1 MTEQV
6 FKGRTEDAAAP
17 MLGAKFWAKE
27 KVVVGVIERSFESEY
42 GTCFVMRA
50 LKPVIVDGE
59 EAERFCVGGMA
70 GFKMALQAAGLMAL
84 KVGDK
89 VWLKCT
95 GETPSMKPDQS
106 PRVNF
111 EVEVTRAAG
120 AAGF

>member
-6 FKGRTEDAAAP
+6 FKGRTEDAEAP
-17 MLGAKFWAKE
+17 MLGAKYWSKD

-50 LKPVIVDGE
+50 MKPVNVDGE
-59 EAERFCVGGMA
+59 DVERFSVGGMA
-70 GFKMALQAAGLMAL
+70 GFKMALQAAGLLAL
-84 KVGDK
+84 RVGDK

-95 GETPSMKPDQS
+95 GMTPSTKPDQS

-111 EVEVTRAAG
+111 EVEVTRAATS
-120 AAGF
+120 F